1 MALKFLAFA
10 LISKKGKEKD
20 ETLLLD
26 LTNLL
31 PDQESVVT
39 IKEVRNT
46 QIIVRCFNRNRD
58 LLSVK
63 EIVSKVSEIFLN
75 ISSFLETSWT
85 TSWATSWSIIC

>member
-1 MALKFLAFA
+1 MALKFLAIA

-20 ETLLLD
+20 ENLLLD

-39 IKEVRNT
+39 IKEVRDT
-46 QIIVRCFNRNRD
+46 QIIARCFNLNRD

-63 EIVSKVSEIFLN
+63 EIVSKVSETTLN
-75 ISSFLETSWT
+75 IFSFLGTSWT